1 MMPAKALTAP
11 TGGDTRSA
19 ASARVLATA
28 LSICGFGLTAL
39 ILPSDGVAD
48 VFRTAGIGVGLTL
61 GAATGI
67 EARPGFRNLLRVDIL
82 IVWVLYG
89 LTFFEFLFPQA
100 GADALVSVD
109 AAINGTYA
117 TLVGFSGIFLGRHLI
132 GPPRPAVIENRGPSR
147 MSKTS
152 ILAFFVFSAIVGYL
166 HILIGVNFDPFEMIR
181 QMALP
186 RFSQSWA
193 RGQFGG
199 VYSLLYELGLF
210 IYLIPPLAGAMY
222 ARRSEYGLFQ
232 KFFVLCVLALTFY
245 SGFAGGTRNV
255 IVIYTLTFMGCYFL
269 TKPEIKV
276 RQMVVQGVVTL
287 AVLLAATA
295 YMLEFRQAGL
305 GEFSLDRRHYETVF
319 IDHNMV
325 NLSRLVDLFPS
336 SYGFLGFEVPFNVLV
351 RPIPRVFWP
360 SKPEG
365 LSTSIEA
372 ALGVRDMTISST
384 FVGEAYMAGGI
395 WVVLLTGALFGMA
408 AAMWNRVGRN
418 ANSPLGQVLY
428 ASGFACAAISMRSV
442 FSMMPMILPTVVIWI
457 FMKVADSRRQPKVG
471 RPPL

>member
-1 MMPAKALTAP
+1 MMPGKALTAP
-11 TGGDTRSA
+11 AGGDARAA

-28 LSICGFGLTAL
+28 LSICGFALTAL
-39 ILPSDGVAD
+39 ILPSDDVAD

-61 GAATGI
+61 VIATGI

-89 LTFFEFLFPQA
+89 LTFFEFLFPQT
-100 GADALVSVD
+100 GVDALISVD
-109 AAINGTYA
+109 GAINGTYA

-132 GPPRPAVIENRGPSR
+132 GLRPTTTESRAPSR
-147 MSKTS
+147 VSKTS
-152 ILAFFVFSAIVGYL
+152 LFAFFVFSAIIGYL

-193 RGQFGG
+193 RGQFGD

-222 ARRSEYGLFQ
+222 ARRSEYGLTQ
-232 KFFVLCVLALTFY
+232 RFFVLCVLALTFY
-245 SGFAGGTRNV
+245 AGFAGGTRNV
-255 IVIYTLTFMGCYFL
+255 IAIYTLTFMGCYFL

-276 RQMVVQGVVTL
+276 GRMVIQGGVTL

-325 NLSRLVDLFPS
+325 NLSRLVELFPS
-336 SYGFLGFEVPFNVLV
+336 RYGFLGLEVPFNVLV

-360 SKPEG
+360 DKPEG

-372 ALGVRDMTISST
+372 ALGARDMTISST

-442 FSMMPMILPTVVIWI
+442 FSMMPMILPTVVIWV
-457 FMKVADSRRQPKVG
+457 FMKVADARRQPKVG
-471 RPPL
+471 RSSL